1 MYIETKF
8 VYFIISDSPG
18 KRTQGETK
26 TKRKGQ
32 LIESLHLSVDT
43 REPFRLK
50 EVQSKK
56 IQSLT
61 KPFGHSTMLV
71 PHAPIAKLF

>member
-8 VYFIISDSPG
+8 VYFIISDSAG

-32 LIESLHLSVDT
+32 LIEILHLSVDT
-43 REPFRLK
+43 REPFTLK
-50 EVQSKK
+50 EVQSKT

-61 KPFGHSTMLV
+61 KPFGQFGYSAMHV
-71 PHAPIAKLF
+71 PHAPIA